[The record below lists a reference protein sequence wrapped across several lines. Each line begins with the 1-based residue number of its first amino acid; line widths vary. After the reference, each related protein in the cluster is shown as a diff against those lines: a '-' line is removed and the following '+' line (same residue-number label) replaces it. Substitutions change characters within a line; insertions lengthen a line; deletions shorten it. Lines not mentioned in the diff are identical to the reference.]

1 MRNKL
6 FIFLSALAVTAIA
19 AGCVKSATQP
29 VYTPNPQYVF
39 YTSTLAHTK
48 DTVNVGDTIQL
59 KATGYFYDT
68 TKTISAF
75 VTSSYAGPVSGTYTY
90 GSATAPVKLTRTA
103 TLAPGFNEY
112 YWTATIPVIGAT
124 NVAHKTT
131 LTLSTTFVYQLSL
144 SSQLPP
150 SMTYVD
156 GAPAT
161 KAKTIYVK

>member
-6 FIFLSALAVTAIA
+6 LLCLAVLAASAIMTS
-19 AGCVKSATQP
+19 CVKSTTLP
-29 VYTPNPQYVF
+29 VYTPPEQYVF
-39 YTSTLAHTK
+39 YASTLAHTK

-75 VTSSYAGPVSGTYTY
+75 VTSSFTGTASGTFSY
-90 GSATAPVKLTRTA
+90 GTAAAPIKLTRTA
-103 TLAPGFNEY
+103 TYTPGFGY

-124 NVAHKTT
+124 AVAHKST
-131 LTLSTTFVYQLSL
+131 LTLSATFVYQLSL
-144 SSQLPP
+144 SSELPA
-150 SMTYVD
+150 SLTYID